1 MVFPLLIS
9 CNYKYLL
16 PTCVFLLC
24 RYVKFSDR
32 LLVSNVKCVVEELYL
47 NEPWYQFLK
56 QRWLANF
63 DSLEKYWMKIKVRY
77 NETGESSKKYEHYPT
92 YYRAAKLHHGHWSAP
107 FYDCYG
113 KVPMWKILYAAPFF
127 GWDSLKARLEFK

>member
-1 MVFPLLIS
+1 MELTTLIS
-9 CNYKYLL
+9 KTIFAIY
-16 PTCVFLLC
+16 PVIGSCVETF
-24 RYVKFSDR
+24 RFTFA
-32 LLVSNVKCVVEELYL
+32 EELYL

-77 NETGESSKKYEHYPT
+77 NETGETTKKYEHYPT
-92 YYRAAKLHHGHWSAP
+92 YYRAAKLEHGHWSAP

-113 KVPMWKILYAAPFF
+113 KVPMWKVRYAAPFF